1 MGKIIMTGSMKG
13 GVSKTVTTYNLAYSL
28 KELGKKV
35 LAVDFDSQANLST
48 CFGVEDPATVSTTI
62 GHLMMAQIDE
72 EDLPERDVYIQVRNG
87 VDFISSSMVLSAVDA
102 RLRLEMGAEKMLSGI
117 LEPLRDQY
125 DYILLDTSPSLGA
138 LNINAMA
145 AADEVIITVNPS
157 LLAMMGCRIF

>member
-62 GHLMMAQIDE
+62 GHLMKKIYQKGM
-72 EDLPERDVYIQVRNG
+72 
-87 VDFISSSMVLSAVDA
+87 FIFRSETAL
-102 RLRLEMGAEKMLSGI
+102 I
-117 LEPLRDQY
+117 LFHHLWCCQLWMP
-125 DYILLDTSPSLGA
+125 G
-138 LNINAMA
+138 
-145 AADEVIITVNPS
+145 
-157 LLAMMGCRIF
+157 